1 VCPMLP
7 LPLLFSTS
15 YVLCAQ
21 CYQCLSCFLRPMS
34 CVPNVTN
41 ASPVFYVLC
50 LVCPMLPMPLLFTSS
65 YVLCAQCY
73 QCLSCFLRPMSCVP
87 NVTNASPVF
96 YVLCLVCLMLPMPL
110 QLSLWFIFNLEKT
123 DVKKQSDSNLDFKRR
138 HSRCLVSNI

>member
-1 VCPMLP
+1 MIRFRYLQE
-7 LPLLFSTS
+7 LLILRDHLGSLKVFGP
-15 YVLCAQ
+15 
-21 CYQCLSCFLRPMS
+21 CYSSFYFFCVVFVFCLS
-34 CVPNVTN
+34 
-41 ASPVFYVLC
+41 
-50 LVCPMLPMPLLFTSS
+50 SS

-73 QCLSCFLRPMSCVP
+73 QCLSCFLRHMSCVP